1 MSDADK
7 PSTLDEH
14 LKLQAKPEDELSE
27 SLAVPEKH
35 EPEWLEGV
43 PLVMAVSGTTLVVFL
58 MLLDISIVSTAIP
71 QITNQFHSL
80 DDVAWYGSAYTI
92 ARYMSLFYDS
102 ASLQPLTGKFYNYFQ
117 LKWTFLSFFAFFE
130 IGSLICG
137 VANSSKMLIIGRA
150 VAGMG
155 SSGMLNGAMNILAAA
170 VPMHKRPT
178 LMGIIMGIAQLGLV
192 SGPLIGGAFTT
203 SSTWR
208 WCFYINLPIG
218 VLVGAL
224 LISTRIPEQK
234 PKEKASQV
242 VRSMLLYKFDWI
254 GFVLFAPACIQLLL
268 ALQYGGNQYPWDSAT
283 VIGLFCGTV
292 ATLLV
297 FIAWERHMGRDAM
310 IPGYLLRDRI
320 VVCCCM
326 FSMMVFGMTMIL
338 SYYLPIYFQSVRG
351 KSALVSGV
359 NLLPNILCQ
368 LVMAVISGVL
378 TGKLGYYLPW
388 GVFGAMLNSIGS
400 GLLSNLTPDTSVPD
414 WAGYQSLVGFGRGAA
429 TQVPMVAIQ
438 NQVTADEVST
448 ALALMTCSQTLGGAI
463 FLAVGQVIFAQAL
476 RVKIPQHAPAVDP
489 ETVIG
494 AGATGF
500 RDVVSLQD
508 LPGVLTAYAK
518 SVDRVFYLGVGL
530 SVAQFVFAWG
540 VGLKNVKKD
549 KGKLGGE
556 FLSHPTSS
564 KPILNLDI
572 TLNNETIILA
582 APALRGLPAGLSQL
596 MPVDRN
602 LFPNSLRTSG
612 QHPPIDGKLRHFE
625 EFPREI
631 TGPTPQQRVDYP
643 EEWIHKWTEVEFE
656 ELLQAVEGF
665 IASGTPL
672 ISISKNNFW
681 LPTLESALQDI
692 QDDILNG
699 CGFIMFRGLPI
710 SRWGYLCP
718 SGTCCLKISLV

>member
-1 MSDADK
+1 MSDGNQ

-14 LKLQAKPEDELSE
+14 LKPQAKPEDELSE

-117 LKWTFLSFFAFFE
+117 LKWTFLSFFALFE

-218 VLVGAL
+218 ALIGAL
-224 LISTRIPEQK
+224 LIFTRIPEQK

-326 FSMMVFGMTMIL
+326 FSMMIFGMTMIL

-368 LVMAVISGVL
+368 LVMAIISGVL

-494 AGATGF
+494 AGATSF

-540 VGLKNVKKD
+540 VGFKNVKKD
-549 KGKLGGE
+549 KGK
-556 FLSHPTSS
+556 
-564 KPILNLDI
+564 N
-572 TLNNETIILA
+572 
-582 APALRGLPAGLSQL
+582 
-596 MPVDRN
+596 V
-602 LFPNSLRTSG
+602 
-612 QHPPIDGKLRHFE
+612 
-625 EFPREI
+625 
-631 TGPTPQQRVDYP
+631 
-643 EEWIHKWTEVEFE
+643 
-656 ELLQAVEGF
+656 
-665 IASGTPL
+665 
-672 ISISKNNFW
+672 
-681 LPTLESALQDI
+681 
-692 QDDILNG
+692 
-699 CGFIMFRGLPI
+699 
-710 SRWGYLCP
+710 
-718 SGTCCLKISLV
+718 

>member
-1 MSDADK
+1 MNENNQ
-7 PSTLDEH
+7 PDEN
-14 LKLQAKPEDELSE
+14 LKRQVNPEDKLNE
-27 SLAVPEKH
+27 SLSVPEKY

-43 PLVMAVSGTTLVVFL
+43 PLVMAISGTTLVVFL

-92 ARYMSLFYDS
+92 AS

-117 LKWTFLSFFAFFE
+117 LKWTFLSFFALFE

-178 LMGIIMGIAQLGLV
+178 LMGVIMGIAQLGLV

-218 VLVGAL
+218 TLVGAL
-224 LISTRIPEQK
+224 LIFTRIPEQK
-234 PKEKASQV
+234 PKDKASHV
-242 VRSMLLYKFDWI
+242 LRFTLLYKFDWI

-268 ALQYGGNQYPWDSAT
+268 ALQYGGNQYPWRSAT

-326 FSMMVFGMTMIL
+326 FSMMIFGMTMIL

-368 LVMAVISGVL
+368 LVMAVVSGLL

-388 GVFGAMLNSIGS
+388 GVLGAMLNAIGS
-400 GLLSNLTPDTSVPD
+400 GLLSTLTPDTSVPD

-429 TQVPMVAIQ
+429 TQVPMIATQ
-438 NQVTADEVST
+438 NAVVADEVST
-448 ALALMTCSQTLGGAI
+448 AMAIMACSQTLGGAV
-463 FLAVGQVIFAQAL
+463 FLAVGQVIFAQTL
-476 RVKIPQHAPAVDP
+476 RVKLPEYAPAVDP
-489 ETVIG
+489 ETVIA

-500 RDVVSLQD
+500 RDVVSVRE
-508 LPGVLTAYAK
+508 LPGVLKAYGK
-518 SVDRVFYLGVGL
+518 SVDQVFYLGVGL
-530 SVAQFVFAWG
+530 SVAQFIFAWG
-540 VGLKNVKKD
+540 VGFKNVKKD
-549 KGKLGGE
+549 KRGKVSGE
-556 FLSHPTSS
+556 V
-564 KPILNLDI
+564 
-572 TLNNETIILA
+572 
-582 APALRGLPAGLSQL
+582 
-596 MPVDRN
+596 VD
-602 LFPNSLRTSG
+602 
-612 QHPPIDGKLRHFE
+612 DK
-625 EFPREI
+625 
-631 TGPTPQQRVDYP
+631 
-643 EEWIHKWTEVEFE
+643 
-656 ELLQAVEGF
+656 A
-665 IASGTPL
+665 
-672 ISISKNNFW
+672 
-681 LPTLESALQDI
+681 
-692 QDDILNG
+692 
-699 CGFIMFRGLPI
+699 
-710 SRWGYLCP
+710 
-718 SGTCCLKISLV
+718 

>member
-1 MSDADK
+1 MSDGDK

-35 EPEWLEGV
+35 EPGWLEGV

-92 ARYMSLFYDS
+92 AS

-218 VLVGAL
+218 ALVGAL
-224 LISTRIPEQK
+224 LIFARIPEQK

-268 ALQYGGNQYPWDSAT
+268 ALQYGGNQYPWDSVT
-283 VIGLFCGTV
+283 VIGLFCGTI

-429 TQVPMVAIQ
+429 TPVPMVAIQ

-500 RDVVSLQD
+500 RDVVSFQD

-549 KGKLGGE
+549 KGKVGGE
-556 FLSHPTSS
+556 VADD
-564 KPILNLDI
+564 KP
-572 TLNNETIILA
+572 
-582 APALRGLPAGLSQL
+582 
-596 MPVDRN
+596 
-602 LFPNSLRTSG
+602 
-612 QHPPIDGKLRHFE
+612 
-625 EFPREI
+625 
-631 TGPTPQQRVDYP
+631 
-643 EEWIHKWTEVEFE
+643 
-656 ELLQAVEGF
+656 
-665 IASGTPL
+665 
-672 ISISKNNFW
+672 
-681 LPTLESALQDI
+681 
-692 QDDILNG
+692 
-699 CGFIMFRGLPI
+699 
-710 SRWGYLCP
+710 
-718 SGTCCLKISLV
+718 

>member
-1 MSDADK
+1 MSDGNQ

-14 LKLQAKPEDELSE
+14 LKPQAKPEDELSE

-338 SYYLPIYFQSVRG
+338 SYFLPIYFQSVRG

-530 SVAQFVFAWG
+530 SVVQFVFAWG
-540 VGLKNVKKD
+540 VGFKNVKKD
-549 KGKLGGE
+549 KGK

-564 KPILNLDI
+564 KSILNLDI

-582 APALRGLPAGLSQL
+582 APALRGLPAGLSRL

-602 LFPNSLRTSG
+602 LFPDGLRTSG

-656 ELLQAVEGF
+656 ELLQTVEGF
-665 IASGTPL
+665 IAPGTPL

-699 CGFIMFRGLPI
+699 RGFIMFRGLPI

-718 SGTCCLKISLV
+718 SGTCWLKISLV